1 MAKVTPSTTLIIAGE
16 QVEVTHQ
23 SVPIGSLKLN
33 PDNPRIR
40 FLLKRRG
47 GGNDQQN
54 ILALVKEQPGY
65 DGLQKAIRK
74 AGGLHDPIIVS
85 HDGYV
90 VEGNTRTAAVTTLHE
105 GARSDPKWQHVPIA
119 RLPKTVPARAMAM
132 LMASYHVAGKTVW
145 RPYAQADQIHE
156 LHKVHKWT
164 IEQIADETR
173 MSAKEIQYYL
183 DAYSYLV
190 NEVLPQVK
198 NGAGAEI
205 LEKKFS
211 HALEFVKHKNTEQ
224 LRESPA
230 ARKVLAKLLIDDK
243 IKGAEVR
250 DLDKILGSP
259 KAAAALQKSGFKAA
273 KKVLTD
279 KDPLTGSPTLTK
291 VEALTK
297 ALSKMGRQELDL
309 LKKSAKARKLI
320 KELKDVVETVA
331 AVAGIGTGS
340 KNGKA

>member
-1 MAKVTPSTTLIIAGE
+1 
-16 QVEVTHQ
+16 
-23 SVPIGSLKLN
+23 
-33 PDNPRIR
+33 
-40 FLLKRRG
+40 
-47 GGNDQQN
+47 
-54 ILALVKEQPGY
+54 VKEQPGY

-105 GARSDPKWQHVPIA
+105 GARADPKWHHVPVA

-145 RPYAQADQIHE
+145 RPYAQADQVHE

-173 MSAKEIQYYL
+173 MSSKEIQYYL

-198 NGAGAEI
+198 NGAGADI

-230 ARKVLAKLLIDDK
+230 ARKVLAKLLIEGLNEFVHERPVVADERVQTHC
-243 IKGAEVR
+243 ITLGPGAYAEIDNSRLVPVAAGRSNRNLR
-250 DLDKILGSP
+250 DTPSPSDRETELRLGSV
-259 KAAAALQKSGFKAA
+259 AAL
-273 KKVLTD
+273 
-279 KDPLTGSPTLTK
+279 
-291 VEALTK
+291 
-297 ALSKMGRQELDL
+297 
-309 LKKSAKARKLI
+309 
-320 KELKDVVETVA
+320 
-331 AVAGIGTGS
+331 
-340 KNGKA
+340 